1 MENTRCD
8 GGRITEQIPMR
19 VQRLHTRPKQT
30 YDPDE
35 ESEAN
40 MTLVT
45 EAVIFASRQ
54 HDGMLR
60 KGTDLP
66 YIIHPTEVL
75 AIASALTDDPEIL
88 AAAVLHDVIED
99 CGVTEE
105 ELAERFGAR
114 VTRLVLSET
123 QLSDGDPRATWDAR
137 KKEALLRIARGGRS
151 VKLIALADKLSNM
164 RAIHRDYDRDSD
176 TMFLRF
182 HQHDKTRHAW
192 YYRSMVNLLRD
203 EFGDTDAWRELH
215 AHVEHVFA
223 GISANAPE
231 EKKD

>member
-1 MENTRCD
+1 
-8 GGRITEQIPMR
+8 
-19 VQRLHTRPKQT
+19 
-30 YDPDE
+30 
-35 ESEAN
+35 

-45 EAVIFASRQ
+45 EAVIFASQQ

-66 YIIHPTEVL
+66 YIVHPAEVM
-75 AIASALTDDPEIL
+75 AIASALTGDPEIL

-99 CGVTEE
+99 CGISEK
-105 ELAERFGAR
+105 ELADRFGAR

-123 QLSDGDPRATWDAR
+123 QRRDGDPCATWDAR
-137 KKEALLRIARGGRS
+137 KKEAIARIARGGRS

-176 TMFLRF
+176 TMFQRF

-192 YYRSMVNLLRD
+192 YYRSMVSLLKD
-203 EFGDTDAWRELH
+203 EFGDTDAWRELSD
-215 AHVEHVFA
+215 HVEHVFA
-223 GISANAPE
+223 GVSANAPE
-231 EKKD
+231 DKGD

>member
-1 MENTRCD
+1 
-8 GGRITEQIPMR
+8 
-19 VQRLHTRPKQT
+19 
-30 YDPDE
+30 
-35 ESEAN
+35 

-45 EAVIFASRQ
+45 EAVIFASQ
-54 HDGMLR
+54 KHDGMLR

-66 YIIHPTEVL
+66 YIVHPVEVM

-99 CGVTEE
+99 CAVTEE
-105 ELAERFGAR
+105 ELSMRFGAR

-123 QLSDGDPRATWDAR
+123 QLSAGDPFETWDMR
-137 KKEALLRIARGGRS
+137 KKEAIARIARGGRS

-182 HQHDKTRHAW
+182 HQHDKSRHAW
-192 YYRSMVNLLRD
+192 YYRSMVSLLKE
-203 EFGDTDAWRELH
+203 EFGNTDAWNELSG
-215 AHVEHVFA
+215 HVEHVFA

-231 EKKD
+231 DKGD

>member
-1 MENTRCD
+1 
-8 GGRITEQIPMR
+8 
-19 VQRLHTRPKQT
+19 
-30 YDPDE
+30 
-35 ESEAN
+35 

-45 EAVIFASRQ
+45 EAVIFASQ
-54 HDGMLR
+54 KHDGMLR

-66 YIIHPTEVL
+66 YIVHPVEVL
-75 AIASALTDDPEIL
+75 AIASALTGDPEIL

-105 ELAERFGAR
+105 ELSMRFGAR

-123 QLSDGDPRATWDAR
+123 QLSAGDPFETWDMR
-137 KKEALLRIARGGRS
+137 KKEAIARIARGGRS

-182 HQHDKTRHAW
+182 HQHDKSRHAW
-192 YYRSMVNLLRD
+192 YYRSMVSLLK
-203 EFGDTDAWRELH
+203 EEYGSTDAWNELSG
-215 AHVEHVFA
+215 HVEHVFA

-231 EKKD
+231 DKGD

>member
-1 MENTRCD
+1 
-8 GGRITEQIPMR
+8 
-19 VQRLHTRPKQT
+19 
-30 YDPDE
+30 
-35 ESEAN
+35 

-45 EAVIFASRQ
+45 EAVIFASQ
-54 HDGMLR
+54 KHDGMLR

-66 YIIHPTEVL
+66 YIVHPVEVM

-99 CGVTEE
+99 CAVTEE
-105 ELAERFGAR
+105 ELSMRFGAR

-123 QLSDGDPRATWDAR
+123 QLSAGDPFATWDMR
-137 KKEALLRIARGGRS
+137 KKEAIARIARGGRS

-182 HQHDKTRHAW
+182 HQHDKSRHAW
-192 YYRSMVNLLRD
+192 YYRSMVSLLKE
-203 EFGDTDAWRELH
+203 EFGSTDAWNELSG
-215 AHVEHVFA
+215 HVEHVFA

-231 EKKD
+231 DKGD